1 MAEPNRCGPHAE
13 LINNG
18 TVRVTRCTCGTVH
31 MTMIPSGV
39 TVRLSAE
46 HFRLLSS
53 GVRMAADRAPPVHG
67 QHTEEVLRE
76 IGEA

>member
-1 MAEPNRCGPHAE
+1 MAEPNRCGQHTE
-13 LINNG
+13 LVNNG

-31 MTMIPSGV
+31 MTMIPTGV

-53 GVRMAADRAPPVHG
+53 GVRIAADKLD
-67 QHTEEVLRE
+67 EVTMPR
-76 IGEA
+76 IDSSCVN

>member
-1 MAEPNRCGPHAE
+1 MAESNRCGPHAE

-18 TVRVTRCTCGTVH
+18 TVRVSRCTCGIVH

-53 GVRMAADRAPPVHG
+53 GVRMAAEKLDEAAAPRIDSSCVN
-67 QHTEEVLRE
+67 
-76 IGEA
+76 